1 VRLHRGG
8 RTRTWLGARFGGGYE
23 LGDRLYRRLLHCLG
37 ALAVLYLILP
47 SGVFVVVP
55 TEVVLLAAL
64 EMILVLEFLRH
75 VRGLEMPTIRPYEK
89 DRIASYVWYA
99 IALTGAL
106 LLFPRPVAAAVI
118 VGTALVDPLLGE
130 LRLRAT
136 TPVGSLGPG
145 VAIYAVVAG
154 VAFAVFGGWR
164 GMPLVGF
171 AVLAAIIAVAV
182 EWPTWGTVDDD
193 LAMTLVPG
201 AVLAAILL
209 VWPGIV

>member
-8 RTRTWLGARFGGGYE
+8 RTRTWLGARFGGDYE

-47 SGVFVVVP
+47 SGIFVVVP

-75 VRGLEMPTIRPYEK
+75 VRGLEMPTIRPYET

-99 IALTGAL
+99 IALVAAL

-118 VGTALVDPLLGE
+118 IGTALVDPLLGE
-130 LRLRAT
+130 LRLHAR
-136 TPVGSLGPG
+136 TPAGSLGPG
-145 VAIYAVVAG
+145 VTIYAVVAA
-154 VAFAVFGGWR
+154 VAFVVFGGWHGLPVPAFASPWSGRR
-164 GMPLVGF
+164 GVPSTTT
-171 AVLAAIIAVAV
+171 
-182 EWPTWGTVDDD
+182 WP
-193 LAMTLVPG
+193 
-201 AVLAAILL
+201 
-209 VWPGIV
+209 

>member
-1 VRLHRGG
+1 MRLHRGG

-47 SGVFVVVP
+47 SGFFVVVP

-75 VRGLEMPTIRPYEK
+75 VRGWEMPTIRPYEK
-89 DRIASYVWYA
+89 DRIASYAWYG
-99 IALTGAL
+99 IALTAAL

-130 LRLRAT
+130 LRLRAA
-136 TPVGSLGPG
+136 TPVGSLAPG
-145 VAIYAVVAG
+145 IGIYAVVAAA
-154 VAFAVFGGWR
+154 AFMIFGGWR
-164 GMPLVGF
+164 GLPVVEFAILA
-171 AVLAAIIAVAV
+171 AVLAVLV

-201 AVLAAILL
+201 AVLTAILL
-209 VWPGIV
+209 VRPGFA

>member
-47 SGVFVVVP
+47 SGTFVVVP
-55 TEVVLLAAL
+55 TEVVLLSAL
-64 EMILVLEFLRH
+64 EMILVLELLRH
-75 VRGLEMPTIRPYEK
+75 LRGWEMPTIRPYET

-99 IALTGAL
+99 IALTAAL
-106 LLFPRPVAAAVI
+106 LLFPRAVAAAVI
-118 VGTALVDPLLGE
+118 VGTALVDPFLGE
-130 LRLRAT
+130 LRLRAA
-136 TPVGSLGPG
+136 TPARSLGPG

-154 VAFAVFGGWR
+154 AAFAIFGGWR
-164 GMPLVGF
+164 GIALVGL
-171 AVLAAIIAVAV
+171 AGLAAVVAVSV

-201 AVLAAILL
+201 AVLTILL
-209 VWPGIV
+209 LAWPSLV

>member
-1 VRLHRGG
+1 MRLHRGG

-37 ALAVLYLILP
+37 AVAVLYLILP
-47 SGVFVVVP
+47 SGFFVVVP

-75 VRGLEMPTIRPYEK
+75 VRGWEMPTIRPYEK
-89 DRIASYVWYA
+89 DRIASYAWYG
-99 IALTGAL
+99 IALTAAL

-130 LRLRAT
+130 LRLRAA
-136 TPVGSLGPG
+136 TPAGSLAPG
-145 VAIYAVVAG
+145 IGIYAVVAAA
-154 VAFAVFGGWR
+154 AFMIFGGWR
-164 GMPLVGF
+164 GLPVVGF
-171 AVLAAIIAVAV
+171 AILAAVLAVLV

-201 AVLAAILL
+201 AVLTAILL
-209 VWPGIV
+209 VRPGFA

>member
-8 RTRTWLGARFGGGYE
+8 RTRSWLGARFGGGYE

-37 ALAVLYLILP
+37 ALAILYLILP

-64 EMILVLEFLRH
+64 EMILVLELLRH
-75 VRGLEMPTIRPYEK
+75 VRGLEMPTIRSYEK

-99 IALTGAL
+99 IALTAAL
-106 LLFPRPVAAAVI
+106 LIFPRPVAAAVI

-130 LRLRAT
+130 LRRRSSR
-136 TPVGSLGPG
+136 PVGSIVPG
-145 VAIYAVVAG
+145 IAIYAVVAA

-164 GMPLVGF
+164 GVTAVALALATAAV
-171 AVLAAIIAVAV
+171 AVLV

-201 AVLAAILL
+201 AVLTAVLL